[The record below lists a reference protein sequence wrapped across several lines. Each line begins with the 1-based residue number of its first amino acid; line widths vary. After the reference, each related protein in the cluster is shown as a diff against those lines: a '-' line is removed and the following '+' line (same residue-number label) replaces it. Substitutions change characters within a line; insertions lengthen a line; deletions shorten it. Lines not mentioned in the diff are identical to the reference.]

1 MRVLIKLGGTL
12 LEAEGSRRRLAR
24 EISGARQEGAE
35 ITVVH
40 GGGKQ
45 LTTYLKERGVE
56 SRFVNGLRVTSAEVL
71 DSVIKVVAGSVNQY
85 LVSAFIAEG
94 AEAVGLTG
102 ADAMLTEAEP
112 LNPDLGF
119 VGKPVR
125 SNGRLLRVLTAEG
138 YLPVVA
144 CVAGDRDG
152 ALYNVNADQMAVA
165 CAIGFGAEKLFFF
178 TDVDGVL
185 DGEGGLCERLDEAGC
200 RRLIETGAATG
211 GMRAKLEA
219 ALTAVRGGVG
229 EVVIAGGTREGLA
242 QALLRGERIGTKIVA

>member
-24 EISGARQEGAE
+24 EITAARRDGAE
-35 ITVVH
+35 VGVVH

-45 LTTYLKERGVE
+45 LTTFLKERGIE
-56 SRFVNGLRVTSAEVL
+56 SHFVNGLRVTSAAVL
-71 DSVIKVVAGSVNQY
+71 ASVSMGAAGRGNQV
-85 LVSAFIAEG
+85 LARACPAPG

-102 ADAMLTEAEP
+102 ADALLTEAEP
-112 LNPDLGF
+112 LDAALVF
-119 VGKPVR
+119 VGRPVR

-144 CVAGDRDG
+144 CVAGDRSG

-178 TDVDGVL
+178 TDVEGVL
-185 DGEGGLCERLDEAGC
+185 DAEGRLCESLDEAACGK
-200 RRLIETGAATG
+200 LIESGEASG

-219 ALTAVRGGVG
+219 ALGAVRGGVG
-229 EVVIAGGTREGLA
+229 EVIIAGGAREGLA
-242 QALLRGERIGTKIVA
+242 RMLLGGERVGTRIVA